1 MQVYIH
7 REKNV
12 LIEVSFRIMHIRICI
27 PRTFKRFAGFMVCA
41 HAHHARVHPCDV
53 FRADVRVRVRVV
65 LMHVRMRVWAGAA
78 SAYAQDANSQHVGH
92 AAQCRQEIECSLT
105 LFCSVCFALSI
116 RFLSPCGARARARAL
131 SLSFWL

>member
-41 HAHHARVHPCDV
+41 HAHHARVHPFDV

-78 SAYAQDANSQHVGH
+78 SA
-92 AAQCRQEIECSLT
+92 
-105 LFCSVCFALSI
+105 
-116 RFLSPCGARARARAL
+116 
-131 SLSFWL
+131 

>member
-12 LIEVSFRIMHIRICI
+12 LIEVSFHIRI
-27 PRTFKRFAGFMVCA
+27 PRTFKHFAGFMVCA

-65 LMHVRMRVWAGAA
+65 LMHVRMRVWAGTA
-78 SAYAQDANSQHVGH
+78 SAYVAESIKIPDFGGVHLVRVRPWRAF
-92 AAQCRQEIECSLT
+92 SLM
-105 LFCSVCFALSI
+105 
-116 RFLSPCGARARARAL
+116 RAI
-131 SLSFWL
+131 

>member
-12 LIEVSFRIMHIRICI
+12 LIEVSFHIRI
-27 PRTFKRFAGFMVCA
+27 PRTFKHFAGFMVCA

-78 SAYAQDANSQHVGH
+78 SA
-92 AAQCRQEIECSLT
+92 
-105 LFCSVCFALSI
+105 
-116 RFLSPCGARARARAL
+116 
-131 SLSFWL
+131 